1 MERSTV
7 SLSEVHRSV
16 AIPDKVGFFKR
27 MFAFAGPAY
36 LVSVGYMDPGNWAT
50 DLEGGA
56 RFGYQLIWVL
66 VMSNAMAILLQ
77 TLAARMGIAAGRDL
91 AQACREMYPKPV
103 AYVLW
108 FLCEIAIAACDLA
121 EVLGTAIGLNLL
133 FNIPLLYGVIIT
145 GFDTMLFLVIQQFGI
160 RKMEAFILMLVST
173 IGVCFG
179 IELFLAKPNVA
190 EIATGLIPQLSSE
203 SLYVA
208 IGILGATVMPHNLYL
223 HSALVQTRSVQQ
235 SLEGKHLACKYN
247 MIDTAVALN
256 AALFVNAAILILAAA
271 TFHKNG
277 IVVNELQQ
285 AHELLTPML
294 GTTLASTAFAVA
306 LLCAGQSST
315 LTGTLAGQIVMEG
328 FLQFRMRPWLR
339 RLITRLI
346 AIIPAVLVISIKG
359 EEGSYDL
366 LIFSQVILSLQLP
379 FAIVPLIQYSSDK
392 ARMGAFANKLWVKTL
407 AWICAVI
414 IIGLNA
420 RLVADTISGW
430 IAESSNPLM
439 IWVTVV
445 PIAIGCG
452 LLLLYVAL
460 PASWIR
466 RKQRVAPVVRP
477 IEFTEQKYS
486 RIGVALDYGTMD
498 AKVLSHAISAAKKNE
513 AELFLFHVVE
523 GVSGQLYGGEAF
535 DAEARQDKDRLDA
548 IAEELRSKGIEVFPK
563 LGFGNVPNEI
573 IKLTREHNIDLLIM
587 GAHGHRGMR
596 DLLFGASISEV
607 RHALK
612 IPVLVIQ

>member
-1 MERSTV
+1 
-7 SLSEVHRSV
+7 
-16 AIPDKVGFFKR
+16 
-27 MFAFAGPAY
+27 
-36 LVSVGYMDPGNWAT
+36 
-50 DLEGGA
+50 
-56 RFGYQLIWVL
+56 
-66 VMSNAMAILLQ
+66 
-77 TLAARMGIAAGRDL
+77 MG
-91 AQACREMYPKPV
+91 V
-103 AYVLW
+103 
-108 FLCEIAIAACDLA
+108 
-121 EVLGTAIGLNLL
+121 
-133 FNIPLLYGVIIT
+133 
-145 GFDTMLFLVIQQFGI
+145 
-160 RKMEAFILMLVST
+160 
-173 IGVCFG
+173 
-179 IELFLAKPNVA
+179 
-190 EIATGLIPQLSSE
+190 
-203 SLYVA
+203 
-208 IGILGATVMPHNLYL
+208 
-223 HSALVQTRSVQQ
+223 
-235 SLEGKHLACKYN
+235 
-247 MIDTAVALN
+247 
-256 AALFVNAAILILAAA
+256 
-271 TFHKNG
+271 
-277 IVVNELQQ
+277 
-285 AHELLTPML
+285 
-294 GTTLASTAFAVA
+294 
-306 LLCAGQSST
+306 
-315 LTGTLAGQIVMEG
+315 
-328 FLQFRMRPWLR
+328 
-339 RLITRLI
+339 
-346 AIIPAVLVISIKG
+346 
-359 EEGSYDL
+359 
-366 LIFSQVILSLQLP
+366 
-379 FAIVPLIQYSSDK
+379 
-392 ARMGAFANKLWVKTL
+392 FANKLWVKTL

-430 IAESSNPLM
+430 ISESSNPLM

-466 RKQRVAPVVRP
+466 RKQRVAPVVSP

-513 AELFLFHVVE
+513 AELFLFHIVE

-548 IAEELRSKGIEVFPK
+548 IAEELRRKGIEVFPK

>member
-1 MERSTV
+1 MEQTTV

-16 AIPDKVGFFKR
+16 AIPDKAGFFKR

-56 RFGYQLIWVL
+56 RFGYQLVWVL
-66 VMSNAMAILLQ
+66 VMSNLMAILLQ
-77 TLAARMGIAAGRDL
+77 TLSARMGIAAGRDL
-91 AQACREMYPKPV
+91 AQACREMYPKPIG
-103 AYVLW
+103 YVLW
-108 FLCEIAIAACDLA
+108 FLCEVAIAACDLA

-133 FNIPLLYGVIIT
+133 FNVPLLYGVIIT

-179 IELFLAKPNVA
+179 IELFLAKPDIG

-235 SLEGKHLACKYN
+235 SLEGKKLACKYN

-256 AALFVNAAILILAAA
+256 AALFVNAAILILSAA

-277 IVVNELQQ
+277 VVVNELQQ

-328 FLQFRMRPWLR
+328 FLQFKMRPWLR

-346 AIIPAVLVISIKG
+346 AIIPAVIVISIKG
-359 EEGSYDL
+359 EKGSYDL
-366 LIFSQVILSLQLP
+366 LILSQVILSLQLP
-379 FAIVPLIQYSSDK
+379 FAIVPLIQYTSNR
-392 ARMGAFANKLWVKTL
+392 ATMNTFANKLWVRIL
-407 AWICAVI
+407 AWVVAVI

-420 RLVADTISGW
+420 RLVVDTISGW
-430 IAESSNPLM
+430 IAESSHPLA
-439 IWVTVV
+439 IWLTVV

-460 PASWIR
+460 PASWVR
-466 RKQRVAPVVRP
+466 RKQRVAPSVGP
-477 IEFTEQKYS
+477 IELIEQKYA
-486 RIGVALDYGTMD
+486 RIGVALDYGAMD
-498 AKVLSHAISAAKKNE
+498 AKVLSHAISAAKRNE
-513 AELFLFHVVE
+513 AALYLFHIVE
-523 GVSGQLYGGEAF
+523 GVSGQLYGDEAF
-535 DAEARQDKDRLDA
+535 DEEARGDKDQLNT
-548 IAEELRSKGIEVFPK
+548 IADELRRKGIEVFPL
-563 LGFGNVPNEI
+563 LGFGNVPHEI
-573 IKLTREHNIDLLIM
+573 IKLTREHKIDLLIM
-587 GAHGHRGMR
+587 GAHGHRGVR
-596 DLLFGASISEV
+596 DLIFGASISEV
-607 RHALK
+607 RHALT
-612 IPVLVIQ
+612 IPVLVVQ